1 MKISKWILGM
11 AFLFISLS
19 SLITCSVNKD
29 NQEKRTFPDNGT
41 SYIYE
46 PSKKELKTLL
56 EKQGT
61 SSEVLQSLDEYY
73 NYKIDLTIKG
83 NQGTVQFSIEI
94 LGQVKNEQL
103 TIAVNQDQR
112 IIHTVEGPSLYYQIK
127 NNQLTFTHFS
137 EKISDESSLALLK
150 NIVFKRSS

>member
-19 SLITCSVNKD
+19 SLIACSVNKD
-29 NQEKRTFPDNGT
+29 IQEKRTFPDNGT
-41 SYIYE
+41 YIYE

-83 NQGTVQFSIEI
+83 NQGTVQFSIEV

-103 TIAVNQDQR
+103 TIAVDQDQR

>member
-19 SLITCSVNKD
+19 SLIACSVNKD
-29 NQEKRTFPDNGT
+29 NQEKRIFPDNGT
-41 SYIYE
+41 YIYE

-103 TIAVNQDQR
+103 TIAVNQD
-112 IIHTVEGPSLYYQIK
+112 
-127 NNQLTFTHFS
+127 
-137 EKISDESSLALLK
+137 
-150 NIVFKRSS
+150 

>member
-19 SLITCSVNKD
+19 SLMACSVNKD

-41 SYIYE
+41 YIYK

-61 SSEVLQSLDEYY
+61 PSEVLQSLDEYY

-83 NQGTVQFSIEI
+83 NQGIVQFSIEI

-103 TIAVNQDQR
+103 TIVVDQQQKTM
-112 IIHTVEGPSLYYQIK
+112 HTAEGVILYYQVE
-127 NNQLTFTHFS
+127 NNHLTFTHLS

-150 NIVFKRSS
+150 HIVFKRSS